1 MGSFEKV
8 HENFNTENNIDSEFY
23 SKQIIIIILYDQ
35 VGILGILFW
44 PLINIMKHHNIR
56 DNDELVNNN
65 QSYWKI
71 PNGAESTIFLN
82 VIPFNSFIL
91 KLTTL
96 ISLCLILINYM
107 SFYISFL
114 FLLPF
119 LFAIIL
125 VIFLRQIP

>member
-1 MGSFEKV
+1 MSSFEKV
-8 HENFNTENNIDSEFY
+8 HENFNTENDIDSEFY
-23 SKQIIIIILYDQ
+23 SKQNIIIILYDLA
-35 VGILGILFW
+35 GILGILFW

-91 KLTTL
+91 KLTL
-96 ISLCLILINYM
+96 ISLRFILINYM
-107 SFYISFL
+107 LFYISFL